1 MAFRIEF
8 NNLNIPISDSTGLLP
23 QFDNPNYQEIF
34 RRVQTN
40 DTPVS
45 RFKKGFMGC
54 KISQVVNTLIC
65 LIWKP
70 EFNREV
76 SQEIINYIV
85 RFIIIAFDKCMT
97 SSVSNRVLFHFI
109 MQNPAYINYTMLS
122 DSNLVSTI
130 NPARCSFF
138 IMGLVKDSTVEYPHG
153 IISHFFT
160 IIKRDSGFSILSSYG
175 SICVAVPQKETPLEL
190 SELSKCIQALENQR
204 SPNTQ
209 IKQAADRVV
218 ITFIQKYFL
227 SNGEIKRDSERDEET
242 RRMHYET
249 YTPEEGAEME
259 IVNYT
264 NSFHRFFY
272 FPDYTDLVEIN
283 ARSALS
289 EMISRGGKK
298 KYLRIYR
305 RTKKVKRARR
315 NKKTRRNKTSKKSRK
330 NRK

>member
-8 NNLNIPISDSTGLLP
+8 NNLNTPIPDSIGLLP
-23 QFDNPNYQEIF
+23 QIDNPNYQEIF

-45 RFKKGFMGC
+45 RFKKGFVGC

-70 EFNREV
+70 ELNKEV
-76 SQEIINYIV
+76 SQEILNYIV

-97 SSVSNRVLFHFI
+97 SSINNRVLFHFI
-109 MQNPAYINYTMLS
+109 MQNPAYMNYTILS

-130 NPARCSFF
+130 NPELRSFF
-138 IMGLVKDSTVEYPHG
+138 IMGFVKDPTEEYPHG

-160 IIKRDSGFSILSSYG
+160 IIKRNSGFSILSSYG
-175 SICVAVPQKETPLEL
+175 SVCVEVPQKETPLEL

-204 SPNTQ
+204 SSNKKT
-209 IKQAADRVV
+209 KADADSFV
-218 ITFIQKYFL
+218 INFIQKYFL
-227 SNGEIKRDSERDEET
+227 SNGKIKRHSERDEET
-242 RRMHYET
+242 RRMGYET
-249 YTPEEGAEME
+249 YTPEEGAKIE

-264 NSFHRFFY
+264 DSFHRFFY
-272 FPDYTDLVEIN
+272 FPDYADLVEVN
-283 ARSALS
+283 ARSTLD
-289 EMISRGGKK
+289 EMQSRGGRN
-298 KYLRIYR
+298 KYLRKYR

-315 NKKTRRNKTSKKSRK
+315 NKTKTKKSRK